1 MATPIKSPPAAM
13 PMAARPVA
21 DVDVVLE
28 ETEASFVPTDPS
40 PVIPDLALAA
50 APAGSLVQAR
60 PIVTKSRWTWKHY
73 TALSVGL
80 VLFAGSL
87 GAAAYWLVPYVRE
100 NGSGGE
106 AAGRSFAVMVRNVQN
121 KDEKA
126 FKLKL
131 PTDMWNP
138 EKELTTRL
146 MARVAYKHTKAD
158 VWFAVAVRDYGFQ
171 RPRDAELLKEAIDRL
186 ESHFGDALE
195 LDAKTKPS
203 TLGGQEA
210 QSFRFKGQFNSVL
223 RHGECT
229 MCSHQG
235 FGYWLFVAAPSFE
248 EAEQAKVEIEGEA
261 ASFTLDTTRQG
272 WREQPPK
279 LDTYAATKAPFQL
292 KVPSGIWEKHD
303 AKDEEERGELFLFGR
318 FPKEK
323 DNRKNASILVFTMD
337 RGADL
342 KETYAAARKYVEDK
356 KQEESKDNRFA
367 PMEEGGSE
375 AAIADAVG
383 DRRGMIA
390 ELKLVNKEDP
400 KRYYLLAVA
409 MDPEKAYV
417 IRMDSTWESR
427 QIWRQDFKDILRTI
441 RIASKSE

>member
-375 AAIADAVG
+375 AAIPDAVG